1 MIVSRRWLE
10 ALLGRP
16 LDAKDV
22 ADRLAML
29 CAPVDA
35 VVPLHQ
41 DLRDVLVARVL
52 EVKPHPNADRL
63 SLCLVDAGGG
73 TPLGV
78 VCGAANVEAGELYPI
93 APIGAK
99 LPGGLTL
106 DRRQIRG
113 VLSDRPL
120 SFAQELGLGRH

>member
-10 ALLGRP
+10 ALLARP

-41 DLRDVLVARVL
+41 DLQDVLIARVL
-52 EVKPHPNADRL
+52 EVKQHPNADRL
-63 SLCLVDAGGG
+63 SLCSVDAGG
-73 TPLGV
+73 PRPSKSS
-78 VCGAANVEAGELYPI
+78 AAPPTCRRGRRIRSRPS
-93 APIGAK
+93 APRCRVG
-99 LPGGLTL
+99 
-106 DRRQIRG
+106 
-113 VLSDRPL
+113 
-120 SFAQELGLGRH
+120 